1 MSRTIRLGMAAGLAL
16 AASAAW
22 AAAGRLDE
30 KSAGGDVWYD
40 EFYTAARPRRPRRP
54 LPPRSARGPRASTA
68 AGQPANKSARG
79 ADRATARGDHR
90 RLARN
95 R

>member
-16 AASAAW
+16 AASATW
-22 AAAGRLDE
+22 AAAGRSDD
-30 KSAGGDVWYD
+30 KSAGGEVWYD
-40 EFYTAARPRRPRRP
+40 EFYTASPAAPASTPAAAAA
-54 LPPRSARGPRASTA
+54 SRGPRASTA
-68 AGQPANKSARG
+68 AAQPAKKSARG
-79 ADRATARGDHR
+79 ADRAPARGDHR

>member
-1 MSRTIRLGMAAGLAL
+1 MSRTIRLSIAAGLAL

-22 AAAGRLDE
+22 AAAGRSDE
-30 KSAGGDVWYD
+30 KSAGGEVWYD
-40 EFYTAARPRRPRRP
+40 EFYSSPAAPTPTP
-54 LPPRSARGPRASTA
+54 AAAAASRGPRASTA
-68 AGQPANKSARG
+68 ADQPAQKSARG
-79 ADRATARGDHR
+79 ADRAPARGDHR